1 MKKTKMTSL
10 AITSSLVLSMFAA
23 TLPAMA
29 EQYYSDVAE
38 DHWAYSWVDY
48 MHGKGYI
55 HGYPDGT
62 YRPDQN
68 ITRAEF
74 VTILNYVLN
83 SRNPANKDFTDVT
96 NEDWFYDQIQWAAGA
111 GYLSGYSDGSAK
123 PNQYITREEAAV
135 VVSKAYHLKV
145 NEGGES
151 YADADEASDWAL
163 PFIKTLTNNAILN
176 GDGNG
181 TFRPKDN
188 ILRAEVAVM
197 IAKAEQNPD
206 LEKEE
211 VIYPD
216 SLTKTEDG
224 YTLSGITAKNLDKDM
239 KVSVEVTENGNVGT
253 YSVTAKI
260 GDEVLVEKGTMEDLK
275 AALEARSFSAEDLAN
290 LHLTFSGFED
300 AEAGSSL
307 NVKITATD
315 AENGVVIG
323 SKNYNIA
330 FGEPSIVWPQ
340 ITGTRNNYQFT
351 KAKPSAVANGKLI
364 LTNISDDELGAYS
377 IEAKIGNEALGT
389 FDSIEALNKAIE
401 EKVWTDDSLSALTL
415 TFTANGSQSFTLKF
429 RASLVDAT
437 EGTAIGNNAEYTIN
451 FEKVSS
457 QTGSLTGGRRTTPV
471 DESRDRVAESLKDYQ
486 DHKTNSNSERAVA
499 DDERKHGISND
510 MLRIILTNDGLGIFD
525 TSVSQTSKASNV
537 VPYYNNT
544 LFKELGDID
553 ESGNKVGS
561 YYYALYPISEN
572 VILYLMQDTNPDT
585 TTWRGAKIETA
596 NKEDYVL
603 LFRAMATTING
614 AANEAISLYN
624 SGKYTGTDARDK
636 YFEDFQNA
644 VPDIIKNAI
653 DKHCATLDD
662 ATREMLKVNA
672 INYCTKVF
680 NNASG
685 KPLKDALADYAGK
698 LNVINFANI
707 LSDYLIKY

>member
-211 VIYPD
+211 LVYPD

-224 YTLSGITAKNLDKDM
+224 YTLSGITVKNLDKDM

-253 YSVTAKI
+253 YTVTAKI
-260 GDEVLVEKGTMEDLK
+260 GDEVLVENGTPDDLK
-275 AALEARSFSAEDLAN
+275 AALEARTLSAEDLAN
-290 LHLTFSGFED
+290 LHLTFSGFEA

-307 NVKITATD
+307 DVKITATD
-315 AENGVVIG
+315 AENDVGIG
-323 SKNYNIA
+323 AKTYSIA

-451 FEKVSS
+451 FEKVSG

-471 DESRDRVAESLKDYQ
+471 DESRDRVAQSLKDYQ

-510 MLRIILTNDGLGIFD
+510 MLKIILTNDGMWDFD
-525 TSVSQTSKASNV
+525 TSVSQTKYAANV
-537 VPYYNNT
+537 Q
-544 LFKELGDID
+544 KEYTDHRTDLGDVD
-553 ESGNKVGS
+553 GS
-561 YYYALYPISEN
+561 YFDALYSIYED
-572 VILYLMQDTNPDT
+572 VIQYLMDSTKT
-585 TTWRGAKIETA
+585 TPKSWQNAVITE
-596 NKEDYVL
+596 NSSDKEEYVY
-603 LFRAMATTING
+603 LFRAMVATVNG
-614 AANEAISLYN
+614 AANDAIRIYSGQEA
-624 SGKYTGTDARDK
+624 TTEDK
-636 YFEDFQNA
+636 YFEKFKDA
-644 VPDIIKNAI
+644 VPATFAAAVDKYCSSLDADTRTEITNVAI
-653 DKHCATLDD
+653 DYCSKIF
-662 ATREMLKVNA
+662 NA
-672 INYCTKVF
+672 
-680 NNASG
+680 
-685 KPLKDALADYAGK
+685 AGK
-698 LNVINFANI
+698 DSIKKALSDWMEKHKDQGRTLTVEAFANI
-707 LSDYLIKY
+707 LKEYRLYK

>member
-96 NEDWFYDQIQWAAGA
+96 NEDWFYDQIRWAAGA

-315 AENGVVIG
+315 AENSVVIG

-451 FEKVSS
+451 FEKVSG
-457 QTGSLTGGRRTTPV
+457 QTGSLTGGGRR
-471 DESRDRVAESLKDYQ
+471 EYRDRVAQSLKDYQ
-486 DHKTNSNSERAVA
+486 DGKTNKSIDRKIA
-499 DDERKHGISND
+499 DDKTKLNISDD
-510 MLRIILTNDGLGIFD
+510 MLKVILTNDGMTNFTFSGAQMDNAQDVD
-525 TSVSQTSKASNV
+525 TVYDSLKAD
-537 VPYYNNT
+537 
-544 LFKELGDID
+544 LGDK
-553 ESGNKVGS
+553 NS
-561 YYYALYPISEN
+561 YINNENFYAIYEN
-572 VILYLMQDTNPDT
+572 VIQYLMDKNNSNSKE
-585 TTWRGAKIETA
+585 WREATVTTA
-596 NKEDYVL
+596 NKKEYVQ
-603 LFRAMATTING
+603 LFRAMVTTINE
-614 AANEAISLYN
+614 AANKAVELYN
-624 SGKYTGTDARDK
+624 SGAHTGDDAGAL
-636 YFEDFQNA
+636 YYNEFILV
-644 VPDIIKNAI
+644 VPDIINTAIGKYEGLDADEQNIAETNA
-653 DKHCATLDD
+653 K
-662 ATREMLKVNA
+662 
-672 INYCTKVF
+672 NYCFKVF
-680 NNASG
+680 SEASSQSI
-685 KPLKDALADYAGK
+685 KDDLAGSVGSLTAEK
-698 LNVINFANI
+698 FAEILNK
-707 LSDYLIKY
+707 YLIKY

>member
-1 MKKTKMTSL
+1 MKKKKMTSL

-96 NEDWFYDQIQWAAGA
+96 SEDWFYDQIQWAAGA

-145 NEGGES
+145 NESGED
-151 YADADEASDWAL
+151 YTDTDKASDWAL

-211 VIYPD
+211 LVYPD

-224 YTLSGITAKNLDKDM
+224 YTLSGITVKNLDKDM

-253 YSVTAKI
+253 YTVTAKI
-260 GDEVLVEKGTMEDLK
+260 GDEVLVENGTPDDLK
-275 AALEARSFSAEDLAN
+275 AALEARTFSAEDLAN
-290 LHLTFSGFED
+290 LHLTFSGFEA

-307 NVKITATD
+307 DVKITATD
-315 AENGVVIG
+315 AENGVAIG
-323 SKNYNIA
+323 AKTYSIA

-351 KAKPSAVANGKLI
+351 KAKPSAVTNGKLI

-415 TFTANGSQSFTLKF
+415 TFTANGSQSFALKF

-451 FEKVSS
+451 FEKVSG

-471 DESRDRVAESLKDYQ
+471 DESRDRVVESLKDYQ
-486 DHKTNSNSERAVA
+486 AGKTNSSADRAVA
-499 DDERKHGISND
+499 NDERNHGISND
-510 MLRIILTNDGLGIFD
+510 MLKVILTNDGMTTFD
-525 TSVSQTSKASNV
+525 AAAVQTKDSSRVAASYTAMMTALKDTDRHYSALFPIYEDVIRYVMANNATLKGAAVATDNKA
-537 VPYYNNT
+537 
-544 LFKELGDID
+544 
-553 ESGNKVGS
+553 
-561 YYYALYPISEN
+561 
-572 VILYLMQDTNPDT
+572 
-585 TTWRGAKIETA
+585 
-596 NKEDYVL
+596 DYVY
-603 LFRAMATTING
+603 LFRAMVTTVNE
-614 AANEAISLYN
+614 AANAACAVYNDPANATKSADDRYNLFQTEAT
-624 SGKYTGTDARDK
+624 K
-636 YFEDFQNA
+636 A
-644 VPDIIKNAI
+644 VA
-653 DKHCATLDD
+653 
-662 ATREMLKVNA
+662 
-672 INYCTKVF
+672 
-680 NNASG
+680 
-685 KPLKDALADYAGK
+685 DALAACEANLSAGTK
-698 LNVINFANI
+698 AEFASIKTMATNYCLALFTSSKNDKENLKADLAGVQAGEMNINKFVGFLN
-707 LSDYLIKY
+707 KYIPVA